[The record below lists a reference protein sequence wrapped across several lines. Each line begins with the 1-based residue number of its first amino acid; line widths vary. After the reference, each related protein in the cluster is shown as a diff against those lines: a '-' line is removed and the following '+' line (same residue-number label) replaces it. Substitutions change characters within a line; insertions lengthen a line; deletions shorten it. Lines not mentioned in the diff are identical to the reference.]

1 MNHYYNGH
9 DESTNYEIDENDNN
23 GAVIISELRG
33 GGATSPR
40 SLNSGL
46 SSNVC
51 PFFRAAVIF
60 CDCLGILAIICAT
73 HRVYLI
79 LIGRE
84 KKVTVVEDRIKLEHN
99 RQIVGGHLVYVTL
112 AGHARQV
119 TGKVAQRRVVRLG

>member
-9 DESTNYEIDENDNN
+9 DESTNDEIDENDNN
-23 GAVIISELRG
+23 GAVIISELRGG

-84 KKVTVVEDRIKLEHN
+84 KKVTVVEDRFKNFESNLNTIAKLWAV
-99 RQIVGGHLVYVTL
+99 IWFTL
-112 AGHARQV
+112 LLPA
-119 TGKVAQRRVVRLG
+119 TLDK

>member
-9 DESTNYEIDENDNN
+9 DESTNDEIDENDNN

-46 SSNVC
+46 SSDVC

-60 CDCLGILAIICAT
+60 FGLGILAIICAA

-84 KKVTVVEDRIKLEHN
+84 KKVTVVEDRFKNFESNLNTIAKLWAV
-99 RQIVGGHLVYVTL
+99 IWFTL
-112 AGHARQV
+112 LLPA
-119 TGKVAQRRVVRLG
+119 TLDK